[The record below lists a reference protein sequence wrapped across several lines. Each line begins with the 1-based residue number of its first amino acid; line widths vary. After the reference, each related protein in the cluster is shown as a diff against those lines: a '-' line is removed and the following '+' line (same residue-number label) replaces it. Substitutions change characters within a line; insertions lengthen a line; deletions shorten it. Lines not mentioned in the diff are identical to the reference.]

1 MASLGSFSDSGPTV
15 EERLDTLENAMDRLR
30 IQANNQDQRLQ
41 TTIEA
46 GEKSWNMLNGDL
58 RKLRADLS
66 APSENLEEFKEG
78 VFTSFKDV
86 ANAHRDFGNH
96 ISALE
101 VVVNK
106 LLAKMDK

>member
-1 MASLGSFSDSGPTV
+1 MGPTV

-46 GEKSWNMLNGDL
+46 GEKSWNMLNEDL
-58 RKLRADLS
+58 RKLHADLS
-66 APSENLEEFKEG
+66 APLENLEEFKEG

-86 ANAHRDFGNH
+86 ANAHRDFGNR

-101 VVVNK
+101 VAVNK